1 MTEKCEGEIGTS
13 ESKVAI
19 DKMKK
24 NKSPGL
30 DGISI
35 EFYKKFWPLIGNLL
49 VKVFNS
55 SYENGI
61 LTESQRVAVFT
72 LIFKKG
78 DDCDLSNYRPISLTN
93 VDYRIM
99 AFVLA
104 ARLQCVLDSLIS
116 HDQTAYIKNRYMR
129 YNIRLTEVVIDNFDK
144 LQMNGVMFFAD
155 FQKAFDSLDWNFR
168 FSTLDFFNFGP
179 SFKDWIR
186 TLYASPVGK
195 VKNNGYM
202 SDEFSI
208 SRGIRQGVCSN
219 IHFIY

>member
-1 MTEKCEGEIGTS
+1 
-13 ESKVAI
+13 
-19 DKMKK
+19 MKK

-49 VKVFNS
+49 VKVFNN

-61 LTESQRVAVFT
+61 LTESQRVSVFT

-78 DDCDLSNYRPISLTN
+78 DDSDLSNYRPISLTN

-116 HDQTAYIKNRYMR
+116 HDQTAYIKNRYMG
-129 YNIRLTEVVIDNFDK
+129 YNIRLIEDVIEHFDK

-155 FQKAFDSLDWNFR
+155 FQKAFDSLDWNFM
-168 FSTLDFFNFGP
+168 FSTLDFLTLGHLSNTGLELCMHHQLVKLKIMAICRMNSQYQEAFD
-179 SFKDWIR
+179 KDAR
-186 TLYASPVGK
+186 CLL
-195 VKNNGYM
+195 
-202 SDEFSI
+202 
-208 SRGIRQGVCSN
+208 
-219 IHFIY
+219 